1 MATAPPVT
9 HTRLDPRPGGADPR
23 SSSSRRRLAPQRA
36 GPSADQL
43 AAAVQ
48 RCVDDHAQALL
59 AVLAAAG
66 ADWDA
71 TARERRLLATLVGAQ
86 QVSSQRMA
94 SR

>member
-1 MATAPPVT
+1 MATATPVT
-9 HTRLDPRPGGADPR
+9 HTRFDPTPGGAEPR
-23 SSSSRRRLAPQRA
+23 SSSSRRRLAPERA
-36 GPSADQL
+36 ERSAGQL

-48 RCVDDHAQALL
+48 HCIDDHAQALL

-86 QVSSQRMA
+86 RASSQRMA